1 MDNRKLLHEIVIPT
15 KPLSAWFYLHNE
27 KETNTYIAPHWHQGI
42 ELSFTVSG
50 SIDDFIIN
58 EQHFRTKVG
67 TILVVNSQVI
77 HSVFSKLKLNNQAIS
92 IIFPYSYVNRL
103 YPEINKE
110 LININQ
116 PSKFD
121 RLKKEMYV
129 ELQAILFK
137 IYQNLQVTDK
147 FKNLRL
153 EALSDQVLQILV
165 EYFTQPQAENKLFS
179 GTKEFE
185 ITRIQEITE
194 FVSENYQNKIS
205 LAEIA
210 AQVNVSKQYLAKF
223 FKQHLEL
230 TVGQYINNFRA
241 QKAYYDLLGHTGNL
255 TQIAQKNGFST
266 IRAMNQAFTKLYGK
280 SASEFYRVQKRD

>member
-1 MDNRKLLHEIVIPT
+1 MAEEKLLHEIVIPT

-50 SIDDFIIN
+50 SIDDFVIN
-58 EQHFRTKVG
+58 EQHFRTNIG

-77 HSVFSKLKLNNQAIS
+77 HSVSSKLKADNQAIS

-103 YPEINKE
+103 YPEITKE
-110 LININQ
+110 LIDINQ

-121 RLKKEMYV
+121 HLKKVMYV
-129 ELQAILFK
+129 ELQALLFK
-137 IYQNLQVTDK
+137 VYENLQATDK

-153 EALSDQVLQILV
+153 ETLSNQVLQNLL
-165 EYFTQPQAENKLFS
+165 EYFTKSQDKTDTIS

-185 ITRIQEITE
+185 VTRIQEITE
-194 FVSENYQNKIS
+194 FVSKNYQNKIS

-210 AQVNVSKQYLAKF
+210 QQVNVSKQYLAKF
-223 FKQHLEL
+223 FKQHLEI
-230 TVGQYINNFRA
+230 TVGQYINDFRA
-241 QKAYYDLLGHTGNL
+241 QKAYYALLGREGNL

-266 IRAMNQAFTKLYGK
+266 VRTMNQAFTKLYGK
-280 SASEFYRVQKRD
+280 TASKFYRDQKRD